1 MKLIHCADLHLA
13 SPMESRL
20 SPEKAKQR
28 RTELYR
34 TFDRIAD
41 YGVENGV
48 SAILIAG
55 DIFDESRPRNAEKK
69 NFLKIVEAHPEVDFL
84 CLSGNHD
91 ESLED
96 EENLPENV
104 FCYGEDWKKNS
115 YDEVDIWGCT
125 QTDANFNLLYTTLRP
140 DRTRINIVLL
150 HGEVRQSGTPA
161 YGTVLLPALR
171 DKGIDYL
178 ALGHYHSFEEGGLD
192 ERGKWCYSGT
202 PEGRGFDECGPKGF
216 VLLNIE
222 NGELSSRFV
231 PFAQREIEE
240 CKVDISGLEGELEI
254 EERVLSALSCRPSKN
269 ILRVLLIGRVPLN
282 AQIRPKEL
290 EGCLN
295 ERFFSSSV
303 KNCTKIQIDPSLYR
317 DELSLKGE
325 FIRTV
330 LAARELSEEEKE
342 QVLRCGLLALEGEE
356 AEFT

>member
-69 NFLKIVEAHPEVDFL
+69 NFLKIAEAHPEVDFL

-240 CKVDISGLEGELEI
+240 C
-254 EERVLSALSCRPSKN
+254 
-269 ILRVLLIGRVPLN
+269 
-282 AQIRPKEL
+282 
-290 EGCLN
+290 
-295 ERFFSSSV
+295 
-303 KNCTKIQIDPSLYR
+303 
-317 DELSLKGE
+317 
-325 FIRTV
+325 
-330 LAARELSEEEKE
+330 
-342 QVLRCGLLALEGEE
+342 
-356 AEFT
+356 